1 MPRPGEITSTYAE
14 FADPTDMLESKV
26 PSPPIMLLPVLD
38 PCIVLS
44 IVSLA
49 ATSTLPVLIVIVFV
63 APDPDATT
71 LAPTK
76 LSVVAVVDSAEPSS

>member
-1 MPRPGEITSTYAE
+1 MRPPVILPPLLTSIAPANVEIPDEYS
-14 FADPTDMLESKV
+14 PTTRVFVLISAV
-26 PSPPIMLLPVLD
+26 SPV
-38 PCIVLS
+38 
-44 IVSLA
+44 
-49 ATSTLPVLIVIVFV
+49 PVLIVIVFV

>member
-1 MPRPGEITSTYAE
+1 MRPPVILPPSLTSIAPANVEIPDEYS
-14 FADPTDMLESKV
+14 PTTRVFVLISAV
-26 PSPPIMLLPVLD
+26 SPV
-38 PCIVLS
+38 
-44 IVSLA
+44 
-49 ATSTLPVLIVIVFV
+49 PVLIVIVFV